1 MLCTRVRSNNLLA
14 LTQFETLHTDCH
26 HTLSLLHSA
35 ASKASCISTRLAA
48 RLGIEKGER
57 GYEVAG
63 FRTWNGV
70 VYLPSKPVL
79 IECRDMYFNLAPET
93 AVDDGLPANV
103 VKLAILIRDEPFNEL
118 VIGSDWLNALN
129 FKTFGNTM
137 YTKVRTT

>member
-1 MLCTRVRSNNLLA
+1 
-14 LTQFETLHTDCH
+14 
-26 HTLSLLHSA
+26 
-35 ASKASCISTRLAA
+35 
-48 RLGIEKGER
+48 
-57 GYEVAG
+57 
-63 FRTWNGV
+63 
-70 VYLPSKPVL
+70 
-79 IECRDMYFNLAPET
+79 MYFNLAPET